1 MPIVY
6 GTPLSPFVRKVMV
19 ALAEKAMPYDFEL
32 VVPIN
37 PTPEYKKISPLGK
50 VPAFRDGDR
59 SLCDSS
65 VIIAYLEKVKPDPA
79 LYPSD
84 AYDYARALWFE
95 EFGDGGLSPIVGAK
109 IFRPTITAKIT
120 KQQADVAAIGKVVS
134 EELPPLFDYLEGEID
149 GKEWLVSNRFSI
161 ADIGVATQFV
171 NLQLAGY
178 GVDAKRWPKLSAYV
192 SRAHARTSF
201 SDAIGKAKAAIP
213 N

>member
-32 VVPIN
+32 VVAIN

-50 VPAFRDGDR
+50 VPAFRDGESIR
-59 SLCDSS
+59 SAIRPSS
-65 VIIAYLEKVKPDPA
+65 SPASRKVKPDPA

-109 IFRPTITAKIT
+109 FFVPRSPQRSPSSRRTWPR
-120 KQQADVAAIGKVVS
+120 S
-134 EELPPLFDYLEGEID
+134 E
-149 GKEWLVSNRFSI
+149 R
-161 ADIGVATQFV
+161 
-171 NLQLAGY
+171 
-178 GVDAKRWPKLSAYV
+178 
-192 SRAHARTSF
+192 
-201 SDAIGKAKAAIP
+201 
-213 N
+213 